1 MVDVADGAPGSAG
14 VATGAD
20 EAGTNFVDG
29 ATSIIGVVLWGAL
42 LSIGELVVLS
52 AVLSDGLA
60 WVKG

>member
-1 MVDVADGAPGSAG
+1 MVNVADGAPGSAG
-14 VATGAD
+14 VTTGAD
-20 EAGTNFVDG
+20 EAGINFADG
-29 ATSIIGVVLWGAL
+29 ATSIMGVVLWGAL

>member
-20 EAGTNFVDG
+20 EAGTNFADG
-29 ATSIIGVVLWGAL
+29 ATSIIGVVLWGAS
-42 LSIGELVVLS
+42 LSIGGLMVSS